1 MRTLTTQEITQISK
15 KISSNQVY
23 YTDIRAELIDHI
35 ASKIEAELR
44 DENEFERLLQKSLA
58 EVNPKKFQ
66 QSLLIQAHLNSLKEF
81 LGNFGN
87 LRIMVKT
94 IAMTFVIGSFI
105 NLFSKNTPEFAETA
119 LKSAFLITCYSG
131 FILGLWKNKYL
142 SNSQVLTSANVL
154 FLIASLSQF
163 FLRLEWLSWTE
174 ANNQQLLFFMTA
186 CFSFVLCSG
195 YTNLFSK
202 FQNLQWR

>member
-1 MRTLTTQEITQISK
+1 MRTLTTQEIAQISK
-15 KISSNQVY
+15 KISSSQVF

-119 LKSAFLITCYSG
+119 LKTAFLIASYSG
-131 FILGLWKNKYL
+131 FLVGLWKNKFL

-163 FLRLEWLSWTE
+163 FLRLERLSWTE

-195 YTNLFSK
+195 YANLFRK

>member
-1 MRTLTTQEITQISK
+1 MKLNPQQVSQISQ

-23 YTDIRAELIDHI
+23 YTDIRAELTDHI
-35 ASKIEAELR
+35 ACKIEAKLT
-44 DENEFERLLQKSLA
+44 NEQDFEEVLQKSLE

-81 LGNFGN
+81 LSNFGN
-87 LRIMVKT
+87 MRIMVKT
-94 IAMTFVIGSFI
+94 IAMTFLIGSFI

-119 LKSAFLITCYSG
+119 LKTAFLIASYSG
-131 FILGLWKNKYL
+131 FVFGLLRNKYL
-142 SNSQVLTSANVL
+142 THSQVLTAANVL

-163 FLRLEWLSWTE
+163 FLRLEWLTWTGATNRE
-174 ANNQQLLFFMTA
+174 LLFFMTA
-186 CFSFVLCSG
+186 CFSFILCSG
-195 YTNLFSK
+195 YSNLFRK